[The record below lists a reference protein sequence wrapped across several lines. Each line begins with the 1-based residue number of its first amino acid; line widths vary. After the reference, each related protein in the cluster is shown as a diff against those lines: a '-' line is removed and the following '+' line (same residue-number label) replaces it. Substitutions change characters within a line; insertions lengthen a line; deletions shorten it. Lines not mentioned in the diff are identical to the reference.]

1 MRAPEIRLMSM
12 TESDFFRVLP
22 SAMKGQAFTV
32 IQGEVETIVDA
43 EAIRITLVPQLPR
56 TIAALSL
63 PALKVSIDFGILSDS
78 AAQEFIRQFDQAFH
92 RGGG

>member
-12 TESDFFRVLP
+12 TESDFFRILP
-22 SAMKGQAFTV
+22 FALNDRAFN
-32 IQGEVETIVDA
+32 ICQDGVEICVDA
-43 EAIRITLVPQLPR
+43 EIIRISLIPQPPR

-63 PALKVSIDFGILSDS
+63 PALKVSINFGILSDN
-78 AAQEFIRQFDQAFH
+78 AAEGFIRQFDRAFH